1 MVTNS
6 IKTTGYMYL
15 SSNAATKTQNKNQND
30 FANVM
35 EKAGENHQNNSVKS
49 TQKSSDTNSKTDTTQ
64 KVSKEESGEDTCI
77 QENKTQGSETSET
90 KPAENEKPSTDTV
103 KTETETE
110 TETDDSIKVEDFE
123 KVAENLVLFEVP
135 VQVDNEGGTGF
146 ENVTDETVT
155 TVEGETWQG
164 MKQLLNRLAESL
176 QVSTDDIQ
184 ASMENLN
191 MDINDLQEPQ
201 NLLKLIVD
209 VKDLKGPEELLTVAG
224 LSETF
229 KELSAEV
236 KDILKDQIQPVRE
249 EYDSSVHQEETS
261 VNAKISQIMTENN
274 GKEAGSKEQKTSDSS
289 EHVFSSNLVQNH
301 NTENPILVQ
310 QANFNDRVQ
319 ELLAERMDVQ
329 TSESIVKQVLEQVKL
344 NIKTDVTSVQMQ
356 LYPEHLGKVAI
367 QVVSKNGVLT
377 AQIATENE
385 SAKAAL
391 ESQLN
396 ILKESFDN
404 QGLKVQSVE
413 VMVSSRG
420 FDQNTDTNSGSSDN
434 QKQGRRI
441 RKSLLEE
448 LDGRE
453 EESEEEDLK
462 STLGN
467 TVSYT
472 A

>member
-6 IKTTGYMYL
+6 IKATGYMYL
-15 SSNAATKTQNKNQND
+15 SSNATTKTQNKSQDD

-49 TQKSSDTNSKTDTTQ
+49 TQKSSDTNSKTDTSQ
-64 KVSKEESGEDTCI
+64 KVSKEESEKDVSV
-77 QENKTQGSETSET
+77 QENKTQGSEASET
-90 KPAENEKPSTDTV
+90 KPAENEKPSADTV

-110 TETDDSIKVEDFE
+110 AEADNNIKSEDFT
-123 KVAENLVLFEVP
+123 KAAENLVQFQVP
-135 VQVDNEGGTGF
+135 VQVENEGETVLD
-146 ENVTDETVT
+146 NIADETVN
-155 TVEGETWQG
+155 TVEDGAWQVV
-164 MKQLLNRLAESL
+164 KQVLNRLSESL
-176 QVSTDDIQ
+176 QVSTEDLQ
-184 ASMENLN
+184 TSMKNLN

-209 VKDLKGPEELLTVAG
+209 VKDLKGPEELLTVTG

-229 KELSAEV
+229 KELNTEL
-236 KDILKDQIQPVRE
+236 KDILKDQTEPVNQ
-249 EYDSSVHQEETS
+249 EYDSSVRQDEVS
-261 VNAKISQIMTENN
+261 VNTKVSQVMTENN
-274 GKEAGSKEQKTSDSS
+274 DGETGSKEQKASDSS
-289 EHVFSSNLVQNH
+289 EWFFSSNLVQNH
-301 NTENPILVQ
+301 STENPILVQ
-310 QANFNDRVQ
+310 QMNFNDRVQ

-329 TSESIVKQVLEQVKL
+329 TSESIVKQVLEQVKF

-453 EESEEEDLK
+453 EEPEEEDLK
-462 STLGN
+462 SALGN

>member
-15 SSNAATKTQNKNQND
+15 SSNAATKTQNKSQND

-35 EKAGENHQNNSVKS
+35 EKAEENHQNNSVKS
-49 TQKSSDTNSKTDTTQ
+49 SQKSSDTGLKTNTDH
-64 KVSKEESGEDTCI
+64 KVSKEESGEDVSVE
-77 QENKTQGSETSET
+77 ENKTQGSETPET
-90 KPAENEKPSTDTV
+90 KPAENEKPSDDTV
-103 KTETETE
+103 KTETETK
-110 TETDDSIKVEDFE
+110 TETDDSMETEDFT
-123 KVAENLVLFEVP
+123 KVAENLVSFQIP
-135 VQVDNEGGTGF
+135 VQVDSEGEISF
-146 ENVTDETVT
+146 DNMADDTVT
-155 TVEGETWQG
+155 TVEDGAWQAI
-164 MKQLLNRLAESL
+164 KQILNRLAESL

-184 ASMENLN
+184 TSMENLN

-229 KELSAEV
+229 KELSTEL
-236 KDILKDQIQPVRE
+236 KDILNDQTQPVRQ
-249 EYDSSVHQEETS
+249 EYDSSVQQEEFS
-261 VNAKISQIMTENN
+261 VNTKVSQIMTENN

-329 TSESIVKQVLEQVKL
+329 TSESIVKQVLEQVKF

-420 FDQNTDTNSGSSDN
+420 FDQNTDTNGGSSDN

-448 LDGRE
+448 LEGRE
-453 EESEEEDLK
+453 EEPEEEDLK
-462 STLGN
+462 SALGN

>member
-6 IKTTGYMYL
+6 IKATGYMYL
-15 SSNAATKTQNKNQND
+15 SSNATTKTQNKSQDD

-49 TQKSSDTNSKTDTTQ
+49 TQKSSDTNSKTDTSQ
-64 KVSKEESGEDTCI
+64 KVSKEESEKDVSV
-77 QENKTQGSETSET
+77 QENKTQGSEASET
-90 KPAENEKPSTDTV
+90 KPAENEKPSADTV

-110 TETDDSIKVEDFE
+110 AEADNNIKSEDFT
-123 KVAENLVLFEVP
+123 KAAENLVQFQVP
-135 VQVDNEGGTGF
+135 VQVENEGETVLD
-146 ENVTDETVT
+146 NIADETVN
-155 TVEGETWQG
+155 TVEDGAWQVV
-164 MKQLLNRLAESL
+164 KQVLNRLSESL
-176 QVSTDDIQ
+176 QVSTEDLQ
-184 ASMENLN
+184 TSMKNLN

-209 VKDLKGPEELLTVAG
+209 VKDLKGPEELLTVTG

-229 KELSAEV
+229 KELNTEL
-236 KDILKDQIQPVRE
+236 KDILKDQTEPVNQ
-249 EYDSSVHQEETS
+249 EYDSSVRQDEVS
-261 VNAKISQIMTENN
+261 VNTKVSQVMTENN
-274 GKEAGSKEQKTSDSS
+274 DGETGSKEQKASDSS
-289 EHVFSSNLVQNH
+289 EWVFSSNLVQNH
-301 NTENPILVQ
+301 STENPILVQ
-310 QANFNDRVQ
+310 QMNFNDRVQ

-329 TSESIVKQVLEQVKL
+329 TSESIVKQVLEQVKF

-448 LDGRE
+448 LNGRE
-453 EESEEEDLK
+453 EEPEEEDLK
-462 STLGN
+462 SALGN

>member
-6 IKTTGYMYL
+6 IKATGYMYL
-15 SSNAATKTQNKNQND
+15 SSNATTKTQNKSQDD

-49 TQKSSDTNSKTDTTQ
+49 TQKSSDTNSKTDTSQ
-64 KVSKEESGEDTCI
+64 KVSKEESEKDVSV
-77 QENKTQGSETSET
+77 QENKTQGSEASET
-90 KPAENEKPSTDTV
+90 KPAENEKPSADTV
-103 KTETETE
+103 KTEPETE
-110 TETDDSIKVEDFE
+110 AEADNNIKSEDFT
-123 KVAENLVLFEVP
+123 KAAENLVQFQVP
-135 VQVDNEGGTGF
+135 VQVENEGETVLD
-146 ENVTDETVT
+146 NIADETVS
-155 TVEGETWQG
+155 TVEDGAWQV
-164 MKQLLNRLAESL
+164 MKQVLNRLAESL
-176 QVSTDDIQ
+176 QVSTEDLQ
-184 ASMENLN
+184 TSMKNLN
-191 MDINDLQEPQ
+191 MDMNDLQEPQ

-209 VKDLKGPEELLTVAG
+209 VKDLKGPEELLTVTG

-229 KELSAEV
+229 KELNTEL
-236 KDILKDQIQPVRE
+236 KDILKDQTEPVNQ
-249 EYDSSVHQEETS
+249 EYDSSVGQEELSANTK
-261 VNAKISQIMTENN
+261 VSQAMTENN
-274 GKEAGSKEQKTSDSS
+274 DGETGSKEQKASDSS
-289 EHVFSSNLVQNH
+289 ERVFSSNLVQNH
-301 NTENPILVQ
+301 STENPILVQ
-310 QANFNDRVQ
+310 QMNFNDRVQ

-453 EESEEEDLK
+453 EEPEEEDLK
-462 STLGN
+462 SALGN

>member
-6 IKTTGYMYL
+6 IKATGYMYL
-15 SSNAATKTQNKNQND
+15 SSNATTKTQNKSQDD

-49 TQKSSDTNSKTDTTQ
+49 TQKSSDTNSKTDTSQ
-64 KVSKEESGEDTCI
+64 KVSKEESEKDVSV
-77 QENKTQGSETSET
+77 QENKTQGSEASET
-90 KPAENEKPSTDTV
+90 KPAENEKPSADTV

-110 TETDDSIKVEDFE
+110 AEADNNIKSEDFT
-123 KVAENLVLFEVP
+123 KAAENLVQFQVP
-135 VQVDNEGGTGF
+135 VQVENEGETVLD
-146 ENVTDETVT
+146 NIADETVN
-155 TVEGETWQG
+155 TVEDGAWQVV
-164 MKQLLNRLAESL
+164 KQVLNRLSESL
-176 QVSTDDIQ
+176 QVSTEDLQ
-184 ASMENLN
+184 TSMKNLN

-209 VKDLKGPEELLTVAG
+209 VKDLKGPEELLTVTG

-229 KELSAEV
+229 KELNTEL
-236 KDILKDQIQPVRE
+236 KDILKDQTEPVNQ
-249 EYDSSVHQEETS
+249 EYDSSVHQDEVS
-261 VNAKISQIMTENN
+261 VNTKVSQVMTENN
-274 GKEAGSKEQKTSDSS
+274 DGETGSKEQKASDSS
-289 EHVFSSNLVQNH
+289 ERVFSSNLVQNH
-301 NTENPILVQ
+301 STENPILVQ
-310 QANFNDRVQ
+310 QMNFNDRVQ

-329 TSESIVKQVLEQVKL
+329 TSESIVKQVLEQVKF

-453 EESEEEDLK
+453 EEPEEEDLK
-462 STLGN
+462 SALGN

>member
-6 IKTTGYMYL
+6 IKATGYMYL
-15 SSNAATKTQNKNQND
+15 SSNATTKTQNKSQND

-35 EKAGENHQNNSVKS
+35 EKTGQNQQNNSVKNI
-49 TQKSSDTNSKTDTTQ
+49 QKASDTNSTTDTSQ
-64 KVSKEESGEDTCI
+64 RVSKEEPEENASV
-77 QENKTQGSETSET
+77 QENKTQNSEASET
-90 KPAENEKPSTDTV
+90 KPAESGKSSADTG
-103 KTETETE
+103 KTETK
-110 TETDDSIKVEDFE
+110 TDTDNDMKSEDFE
-123 KVAENLVLFEVP
+123 KAAETLVQFQIP
-135 VQVDNEGGTGF
+135 AQVQDECKTVLD
-146 ENVTDETVT
+146 NVTDETVS
-155 TVEGETWQG
+155 TVEDGVWQVI
-164 MKQLLNRLAESL
+164 KQVLNRLSESL
-176 QVSTDDIQ
+176 QVSTNDIQ

-191 MDINDLQEPQ
+191 MDIYDLQEPQ

-209 VKDLKGPEELLTVAG
+209 VKDLKGPEELLTVTE

-229 KELSAEV
+229 KELSVEL
-236 KDILKDQIQPVRE
+236 KDILKDQTESSRQ
-249 EYDSSVHQEETS
+249 EYNSSVHQEELS
-261 VNAKISQIMTENN
+261 ANVKVSQVMTENDN
-274 GKEAGSKEQKTSDSS
+274 REASGKEQKSSDSS
-289 EHVFSSNLVQNH
+289 EQLFSSNLLQDH
-301 NTENPILVQ
+301 NTGSPLLVQ
-310 QANFNDRVQ
+310 QMDFNNRVQ
-319 ELLAERMDVQ
+319 QLLVEKMDVQ

-396 ILKESFDN
+396 TLKESFDN

-420 FDQNTDTNSGSSDN
+420 FDQNTDTNSDSSDN

-441 RKSLLEE
+441 RKSILDE
-448 LDGRE
+448 LDERE
-453 EESEEEDLK
+453 EEPEEEDLK
-462 STLGN
+462 SALGN

>member
-6 IKTTGYMYL
+6 IKATGYMYL
-15 SSNAATKTQNKNQND
+15 SSNATTKTQNKSQDD

-49 TQKSSDTNSKTDTTQ
+49 TQKSSDTNSKTDTSQ
-64 KVSKEESGEDTCI
+64 KVSKEESEKDVSV
-77 QENKTQGSETSET
+77 QENKTQGSEASET
-90 KPAENEKPSTDTV
+90 KPAENEKPSADTV

-110 TETDDSIKVEDFE
+110 AEADNNIKSEDFT
-123 KVAENLVLFEVP
+123 KAAENLVQFQVP
-135 VQVDNEGGTGF
+135 VQVENEGETVLD
-146 ENVTDETVT
+146 NIADETVN
-155 TVEGETWQG
+155 TVEDGAWQVV
-164 MKQLLNRLAESL
+164 KQVLNRLSESL
-176 QVSTDDIQ
+176 QVSTEDLQ
-184 ASMENLN
+184 TSMKNLN

-209 VKDLKGPEELLTVAG
+209 VKDLKGPEELLTVTG

-229 KELSAEV
+229 KELNTEL
-236 KDILKDQIQPVRE
+236 KDILKDQTEPVNQ
-249 EYDSSVHQEETS
+249 EYDSSVRQDEVS
-261 VNAKISQIMTENN
+261 VNTKVSQVMTENN
-274 GKEAGSKEQKTSDSS
+274 DGETGSKEQKASDSS
-289 EHVFSSNLVQNH
+289 ERFFSSNLVQNH
-301 NTENPILVQ
+301 STENPILVQ
-310 QANFNDRVQ
+310 QMNFNDRVQ

-329 TSESIVKQVLEQVKL
+329 TSESIVKQVLEQVKF

-453 EESEEEDLK
+453 EEPEEEDLK
-462 STLGN
+462 SALGN

>member
-15 SSNAATKTQNKNQND
+15 SSNAATKTQNKSQND

-35 EKAGENHQNNSVKS
+35 EKAEENHQNNSVKS
-49 TQKSSDTNSKTDTTQ
+49 SQKSSDTGLKTNTDH
-64 KVSKEESGEDTCI
+64 KVSKEESGEDVSVE
-77 QENKTQGSETSET
+77 ENKTQGSETPET
-90 KPAENEKPSTDTV
+90 KPAENEKPSDDTV
-103 KTETETE
+103 KAETETK
-110 TETDDSIKVEDFE
+110 TETDDSMETEDFT
-123 KVAENLVLFEVP
+123 KVAENLVSFQIP
-135 VQVDNEGGTGF
+135 VQVDSEGEISF
-146 ENVTDETVT
+146 DNMADDTVT
-155 TVEGETWQG
+155 TVEDGAWQAI
-164 MKQLLNRLAESL
+164 KQILNRLAESL

-184 ASMENLN
+184 TSMKNLN

-229 KELSAEV
+229 KELSTEL
-236 KDILKDQIQPVRE
+236 KDILNDQTQPVRQ
-249 EYDSSVHQEETS
+249 EYDSSVQQEEFS
-261 VNAKISQIMTENN
+261 VNTKVSQIMTENSD
-274 GKEAGSKEQKTSDSS
+274 KETGSKEQKSSNSS
-289 EHVFSSNLVQNH
+289 EHVFSSAIQDH
-301 NTENPILVQ
+301 NTGNPILVQ

-385 SAKAAL
+385 SARAAL

-420 FDQNTDTNSGSSDN
+420 FDQNTDTNGGSSDN

-448 LDGRE
+448 LEGRE
-453 EESEEEDLK
+453 EEPEEEDLK
-462 STLGN
+462 SALGN